1 MTTHNVSQ
9 NKIELYFNTCKRKN
23 DVNESDM
30 ERTEIKLTPP
40 DQTFSYSTIL
50 ARAKEGQCFNLDQ
63 SGKVFTKLSGM
74 IAAPDMDAY
83 ESIRPNVSAE
93 FFNTRVVRI
102 AYARAY
108 DTTSSKRQ

>member
-1 MTTHNVSQ
+1 MTKHNVSQ
-9 NKIELYFNTCKRKN
+9 NKIELYFKTCKRKD
-23 DVNESDM
+23 DVNEADM
-30 ERTEIKLTPP
+30 ATEIKLTPP

-50 ARAKEGQCFNLDQ
+50 AHAKEGQCFNLNQ
-63 SGKVFTKLSGM
+63 SGKVFTKVAGM
-74 IAAPDMDAY
+74 IAAPDMEAY

-108 DTTSSKRQ
+108 ATTSKRQ

>member
-1 MTTHNVSQ
+1 MA
-9 NKIELYFNTCKRKN
+9 
-23 DVNESDM
+23 M
-30 ERTEIKLTPP
+30 EIKNKP
-40 DQTFSYSTIL
+40 DQTFTFSTIL
-50 ARAKEGQCFNLDQ
+50 DHAKEGQCFNLDQ
-63 SGKVFTKLSGM
+63 SGKVFTKVAGM

-108 DTTSSKRQ
+108 DACATTLKRQ

>member
-1 MTTHNVSQ
+1 MFHR
-9 NKIELYFNTCKRKN
+9 NKIELYFNTCKRN
-23 DVNESDM
+23 VNEADM
-30 ERTEIKLTPP
+30 ATEIKLTPP

-63 SGKVFTKLSGM
+63 SGKVFTKVAGM
-74 IAAPDMDAY
+74 IAAPDMEAY

>member
-9 NKIELYFNTCKRKN
+9 NKIELYFNTCKRKD
-23 DVNESDM
+23 DVNEADM
-30 ERTEIKLTPP
+30 ATEIKLTPP

-50 ARAKEGQCFNLDQ
+50 AHAKEGQCFNLDQ
-63 SGKVFTKLSGM
+63 SGKVFTKVAGM
-74 IAAPDMDAY
+74 IAAPDMEAY

-108 DTTSSKRQ
+108 ATTSKRQ

>member
-1 MTTHNVSQ
+1 MA
-9 NKIELYFNTCKRKN
+9 
-23 DVNESDM
+23 M
-30 ERTEIKLTPP
+30 EIKNKP
-40 DQTFSYSTIL
+40 DQTFTFSTIL
-50 ARAKEGQCFNLDQ
+50 DHAKEGQCFNLDQ
-63 SGKVFTKLSGM
+63 SGKVFTKVAGM

-108 DTTSSKRQ
+108 AACATTKLKRQ